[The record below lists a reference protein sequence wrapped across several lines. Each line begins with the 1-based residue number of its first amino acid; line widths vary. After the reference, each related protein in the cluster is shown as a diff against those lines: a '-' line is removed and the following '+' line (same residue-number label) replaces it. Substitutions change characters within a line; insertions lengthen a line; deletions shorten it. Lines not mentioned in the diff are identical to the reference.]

1 MFDKPCIQHRS
12 IGFFSDESVGYYYS
26 NNLARSIY
34 LFEINVTYLSQ
45 LHVNKSQKYKNF
57 SPYPKINKDISL
69 EVSTDLTN
77 TQLLTLIKQII
88 KIKKTEELKI
98 SVKLF
103 DNYGQ
108 KDNNNKRILGY
119 TLTYQS
125 NIRTLLK
132 SEIDILTQEILDD
145 LESKL
150 K

>member
-1 MFDKPCIQHRS
+1 M
-12 IGFFSDESVGYYYS
+12 
-26 NNLARSIY
+26 
-34 LFEINVTYLSQ
+34 
-45 LHVNKSQKYKNF
+45 
-57 SPYPKINKDISL
+57 
-69 EVSTDLTN
+69 
-77 TQLLTLIKQII
+77 
-88 KIKKTEELKI
+88 
-98 SVKLF
+98 F